1 MLVAVRSECE
11 FVRKFP
17 LKYSRGH
24 FSAKEPGN
32 SIILTALVNVGRPSD
47 VIDFKTANFSARVV
61 DPCGEG
67 VGRSRP
73 RDCRQGSAGRGDSRL
88 RQAHERARQHTGA
101 YRSRAGRRRTVGG
114 HREGGRFPRCLSENS
129 GRRPSGC

>member
-24 FSAKEPGN
+24 FGAKEPGK
-32 SIILTALVNVGRPSD
+32 SIILTALVNFGRPSD
-47 VIDFKTANFSARVV
+47 VFDFKTANFSARPRVV
-61 DPCGEG
+61 YPCGEG

-73 RDCRQGSAGRGDSRL
+73 RW
-88 RQAHERARQHTGA
+88 
-101 YRSRAGRRRTVGG
+101 
-114 HREGGRFPRCLSENS
+114 
-129 GRRPSGC
+129 

>member
-24 FSAKEPGN
+24 FGAEEPGK
-32 SIILTALVNVGRPSD
+32 SIILAALVYCGRPSD
-47 VIDFKTANFSARVV
+47 VFDDETANFSARVA

-67 VGRSRP
+67 VVRSRP
-73 RDCRQGSAGRGDSRL
+73 RECRQGSVGRG
-88 RQAHERARQHTGA
+88 E
-101 YRSRAGRRRTVGG
+101 
-114 HREGGRFPRCLSENS
+114 
-129 GRRPSGC
+129 